1 MKAITIG
8 SAMVDIITIVEDA
21 DIERMTMHNATS
33 SFLLLEQGRKID
45 AESITI
51 HVGGGAIN
59 TAVCLSR
66 LGHQVAS
73 LAKLGEDVYGE
84 RIIQCLDQ
92 ENVSREHIV
101 RTQEDGTGVA
111 IMISSHDR
119 NATIFTQRGVN
130 RLLRKEDLKPAMF
143 EDKELVY
150 ISSLSDGSSDCFPL
164 IADLAHS
171 AGAFVATNPGIR
183 QLTSRLNPLYDSL
196 EHVDLIALNS
206 VEAAALIPG
215 IYARGLESTGAHLAD
230 LPEDCPDL
238 LRTGLTFGGF
248 TISLPVL
255 FDAITSL
262 GPRYFVLTDGRNGA
276 YLSDGRTIFH
286 GTTLDV
292 KPQGTAGAG
301 DAFISTLVG
310 WIAEAQPLEKCLKAA
325 AINSANVVKVIDT
338 QSGLLDK
345 NSLNQQLHEL
355 ESEITVQKFD
365 ILNPDR

>member
-66 LGHQVAS
+66 LGHRVSS
-73 LAKLGEDVYGE
+73 LVKLGEDVYGA
-84 RIIQCLDQ
+84 RIIECLEQ
-92 ENVSREHIV
+92 ENVSQKHIV
-101 RTQEDGTGVA
+101 QTQEDGTGVA

-130 RLLRKEDLKPAMF
+130 RLLRKEDLNPAIF
-143 EDKELVY
+143 KDLDLVY
-150 ISSLSDGSSDCFPL
+150 ISSLSDGSSDCFPH
-164 IADLAHS
+164 IAELAHS

-196 EHVDLIALNS
+196 EHVDLIALNR

-215 IYARGLESTGAHLAD
+215 IFARGLETSNAQMAE
-230 LPEDCPDL
+230 LPEDCPEL

-248 TISLPVL
+248 SVSLPVL
-255 FDAITSL
+255 FNAITSL
-262 GPRYFVLTDGRNGA
+262 GPKYFVLTDSRNGA

-286 GTTLDV
+286 STTMDV
-292 KPQGTAGAG
+292 QPQGTAGAG
-301 DAFISTLVG
+301 DAFISTLVS
-310 WIAEAQPLEKCLKAA
+310 WIAEASPLEQCLKAA

-338 QSGLLDK
+338 QSGLQDK
-345 NSLNQQLHEL
+345 NSLSQQLQEL
-355 ESEITVQKFD
+355 DSEITVQKFN
-365 ILNPDR
+365 ILNSDQ